1 MTKTLYITLHTLD
14 EKPTH
19 SGMYLL
25 LTKGASRGMCLDYSA
40 EHEMFNCFDG
50 QTELDYAF
58 SFEDLEGYQYWI
70 DLGEMWHV

>member
-14 EKPTH
+14 EMPTK

-40 EHEMFNCFDG
+40 ENEMFNCFDG
-50 QTELDYAF
+50 QTDLEYAF
-58 SFEDLEGYQYWI
+58 SFEDLDGYQYWI